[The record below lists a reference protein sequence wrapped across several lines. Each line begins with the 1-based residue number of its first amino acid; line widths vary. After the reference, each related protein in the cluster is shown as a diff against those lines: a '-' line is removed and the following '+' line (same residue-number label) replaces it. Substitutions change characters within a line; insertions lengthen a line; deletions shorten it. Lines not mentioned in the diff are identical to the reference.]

1 MVRCTVPRRS
11 VLACNLVKSY
21 CRLHLGSALKDTT
34 FLELTKFQQ
43 FSVQSYLL
51 AVAPGCRWSPCCVPS
66 LIMAVPCQSPML
78 STALLAFGSPPHSRR
93 CGSSKAHGGPLLV
106 CSRQPTHWVVG
117 LYGKSQETSATAELI
132 SWAFCLL
139 SDAWLLYLQKV
150 LTRAERWPLGTSM
163 PMRPCLGA
171 KPVKSGH

>member
-1 MVRCTVPRRS
+1 MVWCTVPRRS

-66 LIMAVPCQSPML
+66 LFMAVPCQ
-78 STALLAFGSPPHSRR
+78 A
-93 CGSSKAHGGPLLV
+93 PL
-106 CSRQPTHWVVG
+106 CSRQPYLLLAALLTLGGVG
-117 LYGKSQETSATAELI
+117 PPKLTVAHCWFALGSPPTGSLGSTANLRRLLPPQSWSHEPSAFYQMLGCCICRRCSPELKDGP
-132 SWAFCLL
+132 WAPACPWDHA
-139 SDAWLLYLQKV
+139 SV
-150 LTRAERWPLGTSM
+150 LNL
-163 PMRPCLGA
+163 
-171 KPVKSGH
+171 